1 MNNSLREP
9 IATNKTRIA
18 IALLFALTFVVSGCV
33 STPAYDQTEYDRVIT
48 LKVDAVNLLQKASED
63 FQTHKTEV
71 NNIKHE
77 MSVLY
82 EYAKNLPNN
91 EEEIKMIQI
100 MNNSD
105 GTLLGKALAD
115 WEKKGT
121 FSQSYSEGLIS
132 NISDGFDQISGL
144 ISHRIKK

>member
-1 MNNSLREP
+1 MNNSLQGP
-9 IATNKTRIA
+9 IAINKKRIA
-18 IALLFALTFVVSGCV
+18 IVLLVTLTLALYGCV
-33 STPAYDQTEYDRVIT
+33 STPAYNQTEYDRVIT

-63 FQTHKTEV
+63 FQTHKTDV
-71 NNIKHE
+71 DNIKHE

-121 FSQSYSEGLIS
+121 LSQSYSEGLIS